1 MWVTAFDD
9 RADEDDEINDPDDRQ
24 PQVDIPFGLGIFAR
38 FGDAHDVAG
47 RGEHQKELIAP
58 EDEARGA
65 WKGEPRAAGTLNDIE
80 ARRDQRVAAER
91 KNHSGRVQRAQSPE
105 AGKFDAEVERR
116 KGELQGRSEKS
127 RVGKEVVMTWR

>member
-80 ARRDQRVAAER
+80 ARSEPRVAADS
-91 KNHSGRVQRAQSPE
+91 KNHHARLQRSQRTH
-105 AGKFDAEVERR
+105 AG
-116 KGELQGRSEKS
+116 
-127 RVGKEVVMTWR
+127 